1 VQTIRSHVDP
11 RSPEYAA
18 NRAAMAAAVET
29 IAELHG
35 SLPAIG
41 GQERVARHQS
51 RGKMLVRQRI
61 EALVDPD
68 TPFLELSPLAGWN
81 SDDSL
86 GARVVTGIGIVSGV
100 ETVIN
105 GSDLTVKG
113 GTATGTGVEKTLRAQ
128 EIALRNRLPYLQMV
142 ESGGAAL
149 DQQAEVF
156 VPGGA
161 TFRNLTRLSAAG
173 IPVVALVFG
182 SSTAGGAY
190 QPGMSDYVVMVKDR
204 AEVYLGGPPLVKM
217 AIDEDADA
225 EDLGGATMHSRI
237 SGLSDY
243 LAVDEMDAIRIGR
256 EIMAHLNWR
265 KLGPGPSTPAD
276 SPVYDSEELLGIV
289 PSELRIPFDI
299 REVLARIM
307 DGSRF
312 EEFKPLYGEQL
323 VTGWGSICG
332 FPVGVMANNGI
343 LFSEESQKGAQFIQ
357 LCNQIDTPIVFV
369 QNITGFMVGTR
380 YEQGGI
386 IKHGAHLINA
396 VSNSTVPH
404 FTIMVGASYGAG
416 NYGMAGKA
424 FDPRFVFTWPSH
436 RIGVMGGKQL
446 AGVLD
451 IVARSSAASRG
462 DSVDEDNLA
471 QRKAFL
477 EAKMEHETQALYATG
492 RLWDDGI
499 IDPRDTRT
507 VLGIALSSAHNKSV
521 AGIKGGWGVFRM

>member
-1 VQTIRSHVDP
+1 MPVLPTHLDA

-18 NRAAMAAAVET
+18 AREAMETAMAAVADEHRKVIT
-29 IAELHG
+29 V
-35 SLPAIG
+35 G
-41 GQERVARHQS
+41 GEAYIRRHRD
-51 RGKMLVRQRI
+51 RGKLLVRERI

-68 TPFLELSPLAGWN
+68 TPFLELMPLAGWGTT
-81 SDDSL
+81 DPL
-86 GARVVTGIGIVSGV
+86 GTSSVTGIGIVSGV
-100 ETVIN
+100 ETMIT
-105 GSDLTVKG
+105 GSDVTVKG
-113 GTATGTGVEKTLRAQ
+113 GTATGTGMKKSLRAQ
-128 EIALRNRLPYLQMV
+128 EIALRNRIPYLQMV

-161 TFRNLTRLSAAG
+161 TFRNYTRMSAAG

-217 AIDEDADA
+217 AIDEDAEA
-225 EDLGGATMHSRI
+225 EELGGALMHSHV

-256 EIMAHLNWR
+256 QIMAHLNWR
-265 KLGPGPSTPAD
+265 KHGPAPSRPPD
-276 SPVYDSEELLGIV
+276 PPLHDPDKLLGVV
-289 PSELRIPFDI
+289 PGDLRTPFDM
-299 REVLARIM
+299 REVLARVL

-312 EEFKPLYGEQL
+312 EEFKPLYGAQL

-332 FPVGVMANNGI
+332 YPVGVLANNGV
-343 LFSEESQKGAQFIQ
+343 LFSEEAQKGTQFIQ
-357 LCNQIDTPIVFV
+357 LCNQIDTPIVFL

-386 IKHGAHLINA
+386 IKHGALLINA

-404 FTIMVGASYGAG
+404 FTVMIGASYGAG
-416 NYGMAGKA
+416 NYGMAGRA
-424 FDPRFVFTWPSH
+424 YDPRFVFTWPSH

-451 IVARSSAASRG
+451 IVARSSAASKG
-462 DSVDEDNLA
+462 EEVDEESLA
-471 QRKAFL
+471 QRKQFL
-477 EAKMEHETQALYATG
+477 EMKMEQETQALYATG
-492 RLWDDGI
+492 RVWDDGI

-507 VLGIALSSAHNKSV
+507 VLGIAISVAHNAPV